1 MCNTYCKFSTCGPRT
16 SPHES
21 WTNIFGQPKTDYP
34 PDRIKISTL
43 SAVRSNWTLQMR
55 AHRYVFIVTR
65 FNTNLNFFLL
75 LVETLLP
82 FYNLYARIFLKLSV
96 TFFQQYYYI
105 YPYIREY
112 TTYSVTWLKNL
123 DEGIN
128 MIHHPHN
135 TNQQDVLFSIN
146 LFQ

>member
-1 MCNTYCKFSTCGPRT
+1 
-16 SPHES
+16 
-21 WTNIFGQPKTDYP
+21 
-34 PDRIKISTL
+34 
-43 SAVRSNWTLQMR
+43 MR

-112 TTYSVTWLKNL
+112 TTYSVT
-123 DEGIN
+123 
-128 MIHHPHN
+128 
-135 TNQQDVLFSIN
+135 
-146 LFQ
+146 